1 MSVKIKIQNLL
12 PDKEFICFVIPG
24 LLDKND
30 CENLL
35 NDNIKKAFQKAIS
48 NYPTYYRNNDR
59 LVIDDAKLAAQLFTK
74 VKKYLPKQIHT
85 NSVIQSEN
93 GLWSLSKLND
103 RLRFCKYS
111 ANQYFHRHL
120 DGIHYRSETEQS
132 KLTFMIYLNN
142 ADEFKGGRTLFYR
155 TKDAKEIL
163 ASYIPKQGD
172 LIVFDHNV
180 WHEGEKLKSGEKFVL
195 RSDILYSKSKVKS
208 IKVPF
213 GGHLGYIWKLLKFDS
228 ETILSGGRDKEIKT
242 WTFEGKQIQSLK
254 SHSHSILCL
263 EKLDNNT
270 FISGS
275 RDKQIK
281 VWKTLNKKF
290 ELFNTIA
297 IHSAVVLSLCKLSK
311 TLFASSSGDNTI
323 KICNL
328 NGQVQSEL
336 KEHANWVW
344 QVIKLH
350 GFFIASCSEDH
361 AIKIWDHRD
370 SNSIV
375 TFLDTAPVIT
385 LNFNKLTNELVSGNL
400 NGIITIRKIDKNF
413 KEVSKKSIKAH
424 NGIVRSI
431 IHINRSLIASAGE
444 DNKVKI
450 WNTEN
455 GNCILELKHENF
467 VQSIILIN
475 KNKLLSA
482 SYDGTIKQWDLL
494 NEPTIK

>member
-163 ASYIPKQGD
+163 ASYIP
-172 LIVFDHNV
+172 N
-180 WHEGEKLKSGEKFVL
+180 LKVVKNLFYVVTFYIQN
-195 RSDILYSKSKVKS
+195 RKSKVLKC
-208 IKVPF
+208 
-213 GGHLGYIWKLLKFDS
+213 HL
-228 ETILSGGRDKEIKT
+228 
-242 WTFEGKQIQSLK
+242 
-254 SHSHSILCL
+254 
-263 EKLDNNT
+263 
-270 FISGS
+270 
-275 RDKQIK
+275 
-281 VWKTLNKKF
+281 V
-290 ELFNTIA
+290 
-297 IHSAVVLSLCKLSK
+297 
-311 TLFASSSGDNTI
+311 
-323 KICNL
+323 
-328 NGQVQSEL
+328 
-336 KEHANWVW
+336 
-344 QVIKLH
+344 
-350 GFFIASCSEDH
+350 
-361 AIKIWDHRD
+361 
-370 SNSIV
+370 
-375 TFLDTAPVIT
+375 
-385 LNFNKLTNELVSGNL
+385 
-400 NGIITIRKIDKNF
+400 GI
-413 KEVSKKSIKAH
+413 
-424 NGIVRSI
+424 
-431 IHINRSLIASAGE
+431 
-444 DNKVKI
+444 
-450 WNTEN
+450 
-455 GNCILELKHENF
+455 
-467 VQSIILIN
+467 
-475 KNKLLSA
+475 
-482 SYDGTIKQWDLL
+482 
-494 NEPTIK
+494 